1 MSCQWQV
8 MEEGESEARSQIS
21 TKIGTFREHFD
32 KLSMIPH
39 CPVPPTIIDIAK
51 HETGNY

>member
-21 TKIGTFREHFD
+21 MMDNNLALYH
-32 KLSMIPH
+32 LLYPS
-39 CPVPPTIIDIAK
+39 
-51 HETGNY
+51 TGSG